1 MVNEVAAYTF
11 LVVDTLVAVGAS
23 CWAYAEHRATLRVRS
38 RERLMHDALEA
49 ARLENTQA
57 TGEILALRAQL
68 RAANAAAELLG
79 QRNKFLAVEL
89 RGSDGTAKTCVWPQ
103 AKPEVFMR
111 TDLTGPNGEGDPWL

>member
-11 LVVDTLVAVGAS
+11 LAIDTLIALGAS
-23 CWAYAEHRATLRVRS
+23 AWAFSERHSADRVRS
-38 RERLMHDALEA
+38 RERLTHDALEA

-57 TGEILALRAQL
+57 TGEILALKAQL
-68 RAANAAAELLG
+68 RAANGAAELLG
-79 QRNKFLAVEL
+79 KRNKLLAVEL

-111 TDLTGPNGEGDPWL
+111 TDLAGPKGEGDPWL